1 MRRLELTEGAPAQ
14 GIELTEAEARAV
26 AVSEIA
32 ELNRASGETGW
43 QIAPGRKIGVV
54 QVDDLQI
61 SVTPKI
67 PVERLIFLMG
77 YATAPAYWRE
87 HSVQL
92 HAEESLPE
100 ALAHAF
106 VRLVQ
111 WATDQGLLQGYRTV
125 DDSVPVLRGRI
136 RVADQIGRRYGA
148 GLPLEVTY
156 DDFTVD
162 VAENQILLAAATKLL
177 RIPGLHARRRPPL
190 QRLRLQLAGVTE
202 LRRGDALP
210 RWTPSRLN
218 SRYVPAL
225 RLAERILA
233 GESFEQRRG
242 ELHVSGFVLDMWKI
256 YEDFVG
262 VALREAL
269 APQGSASLQHRMHLD
284 VARQVDLRP
293 DFLWTA
299 HEGQQIVVDAKY
311 KSEKPAGYPQAD
323 LYQLLAYCTVLGLRE
338 GHLVYAKGNEVEVVH
353 EIRGADVAIHCH
365 TLDLDQPPHA
375 LLDQI
380 AWLAARL
387 VG

>member
-1 MRRLELTEGAPAQ
+1 MRRLELTEGAPAH

-26 AVSEIA
+26 ALSEIA
-32 ELNRASGETGW
+32 ELNRAPGESGW
-43 QIAPGRKIGVV
+43 QIVPGRKIGVV

-92 HAEESLPE
+92 DPEESLPE

-106 VRLVQ
+106 VRLAQ
-111 WATDQGLLQGYRTV
+111 RATDQGLLQGYRTV

-177 RIPGLHARRRPPL
+177 RIPGLDARRRPPL
-190 QRLRLQLAGVTE
+190 QRLRLQLAGVAE
-202 LRRGDALP
+202 LRRGKVLP

-233 GESFEQRRG
+233 GGSFEQRRG

-293 DFLWTA
+293 DFLWTS

-387 VG
+387 EG